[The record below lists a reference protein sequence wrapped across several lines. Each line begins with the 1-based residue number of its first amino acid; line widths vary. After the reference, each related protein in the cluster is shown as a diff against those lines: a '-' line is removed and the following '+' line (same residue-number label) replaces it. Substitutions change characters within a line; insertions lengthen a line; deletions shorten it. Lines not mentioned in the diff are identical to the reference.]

1 MPKASQGQYRQ
12 PENSSAQP
20 IVFHMHMDHQKGP
33 TVNIQESEQN
43 IPTYAN
49 TKKDETIWN
58 YIMGSSFRQTGK
70 WSVLLTWWFVDFFA
84 QSLTLSCGK

>member
-12 PENSSAQP
+12 PENSAQP

-33 TVNIQESEQN
+33 LVNIQESEQT
-43 IPTYAN
+43 IPTYAK
-49 TKKDETIWN
+49 TKKNKTIWN
-58 YIMGSSFRQTGK
+58 YRMGSSFRQTGK
-70 WSVLLTWWFVDFFA
+70 RSVLLTWWFVDFFA